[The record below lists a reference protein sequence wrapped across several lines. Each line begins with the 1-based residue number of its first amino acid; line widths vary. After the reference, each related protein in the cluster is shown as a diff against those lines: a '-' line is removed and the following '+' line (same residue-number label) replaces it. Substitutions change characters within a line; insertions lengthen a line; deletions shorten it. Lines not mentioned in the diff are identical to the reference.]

1 MEDVCLGDRRPL
13 RHAARKPAYVVPLPP
28 EVRHDFAVIFSSSSR
43 HLGRPQF
50 PHVLDCE
57 AELLEFLN
65 NDWAG
70 KSTMVLLTTLRRFQS
85 LYFSEFKYGS
95 KLLKSEVRESRA
107 NSVTDDTHNKL
118 AWKKVRGKFSPPL
131 LFVARDQVGPDLQP
145 IGSISTDPGE
155 IDSIVTRIW
164 TKVYDGNV
172 SATNV
177 LMHMVSF
184 FSEFLCY
191 VFCRTS
197 FHLAPFSGAD
207 LFEACVHGPKT
218 AGGMDGWSPDDWA
231 LLPLEAFEEVAYLL
245 RAIEEGAPWPT
256 GILHG
261 RAVFSTPRRA
271 VLCFHPH
278 EVAHA
283 D

>member
-1 MEDVCLGDRRPL
+1 MAL
-13 RHAARKPAYVVPLPP
+13 
-28 EVRHDFAVIFSSSSR
+28 FSAQSLIDNAGSA
-43 HLGRPQF
+43 PF
-50 PHVLDCE
+50 E

-197 FHLAPFSGAD
+197 FHLEPSSGAD

-231 LLPLEAFEEVAYLL
+231 LLPLEAFEEFAYLL

-261 RAVFSTPRRA
+261 RAVF
-271 VLCFHPH
+271 
-278 EVAHA
+278 
-283 D
+283 